1 MTKTRSIIRNVIY
14 RYYRAVS
21 FSDNNMELLRGEAS
35 KLHLSFLKLKICIVF
50 NRFCYLNGFINIYCT
65 LKVLILF
72 HKTLL
77 FSLPAQWSVKVF
89 LFLLLEMIVNN
100 FRNLNLTYMNHPVF
114 HKGCPFSFSFYCR
127 FNN

>member
-50 NRFCYLNGFINIYCT
+50 NRFCYLNGFINI
-65 LKVLILF
+65 LPD
-72 HKTLL
+72 LL
-77 FSLPAQWSVKVF
+77 HVESFNTFSQNIAFFTPRP
-89 LFLLLEMIVNN
+89 MISQSI
-100 FRNLNLTYMNHPVF
+100 
-114 HKGCPFSFSFYCR
+114 SFFIIKNDC
-127 FNN
+127 